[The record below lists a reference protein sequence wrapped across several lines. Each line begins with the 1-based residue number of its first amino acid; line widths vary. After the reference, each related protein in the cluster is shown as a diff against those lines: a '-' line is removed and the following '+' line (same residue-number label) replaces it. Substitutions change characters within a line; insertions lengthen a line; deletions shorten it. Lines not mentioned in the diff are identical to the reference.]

1 MQSMQRTSRKAL
13 ALIKSG
19 KGESVPAATL
29 LQKRILGFVTRR
41 ASQGATCDEIELTLD
56 ILHQTA
62 SPRVRELVGKGYLHD
77 SGSERKTRSGRKA
90 IVWLSD
96 YPKDGDPVQLKLVP

>member
-1 MQSMQRTSRKAL
+1 MQRTSRKAL
-13 ALIKSG
+13 ALIATG

-29 LQKRILGFVTRR
+29 LQKRILRFVTNRGKG
-41 ASQGATCDEIELTLD
+41 GATCDEIESALG

-62 SPRVRELVGKGYLHD
+62 SPRVRELAQKSYIHD
-77 SGSERKTRSGRKA
+77 SGVERRTRSGRQA

-96 YPKDGDPVQLKLVP
+96 YPKAGDPVQLRLVP